1 MQHCV
6 RAPGRVNLI
15 GEHIDYHGLPVF
27 PMALQRCV
35 TIHFAPRA
43 DTLIRAESVGFQ
55 PREFDWRP
63 SLDRAPAGDWSN
75 YLRAAA
81 LAVSGKW
88 GVGRG
93 IDASIISDLPPA
105 AGLSSSSALL
115 TAFALALLRAN
126 QINATFEQLID
137 ILPDG
142 EQFVGTRGGGMDHA
156 ASLASHAG
164 HASLIR
170 FNPIRVELVS
180 LPPRWTFFVID
191 SRIKAEKSGAVRD
204 RYNFV
209 RDHPDPRHVPAEAER
224 VLQAADAMRHD
235 QPERFGELMLASHA
249 SLRDNLQV
257 SHPELDAIVEAAL
270 AAGAL
275 GARLT
280 GAGFG
285 GSVVA
290 LCRSADR
297 VRLKMALRKRWPVME
312 AEPGDGAL
320 A

>member
-1 MQHCV
+1 M

-27 PMALQRCV
+27 PMALKRCV
-35 TIHFAPRA
+35 TVRFATRNDA
-43 DTLIRAESVGFQ
+43 LIRAESVGFQ
-55 PREFDWRP
+55 PREFEWQSHIEP
-63 SLDRAPAGDWSN
+63 APAGDWSN

-81 LAVSGKW
+81 LAVSTKW
-88 GVGRG
+88 GVGHG
-93 IDASIISDLPPA
+93 IDASIVSDLPTA

-115 TAFALALLRAN
+115 VAFALALLRAN
-126 QINATFEQLID
+126 QVDATFEELME

-156 ASLASHAG
+156 ASLASRAG

-170 FNPIRVELVS
+170 FNPVS
-180 LPPRWTFFVID
+180 VTLIPVPADWAFFVID
-191 SRIKAEKSGAVRD
+191 SRIKAEKSGDVRD
-204 RYNFV
+204 RYNYI
-209 RDHPDPRHVPAEAER
+209 RDHPDRRHVPLEAER
-224 VLQAADAMRHD
+224 VLQAADAMTHNR
-235 QPERFGELMLASHA
+235 PEEFGRLMLASHA

-257 SHPELDAIVEAAL
+257 SHPELDRIVEAAI

-285 GSVVA
+285 GSAVA
-290 LCRSADR
+290 LCRRENSVCLR
-297 VRLKMALRKRWPVME
+297 MALRTHWPVIE
-312 AEPGDGAL
+312 AEPGDGAM
-320 A
+320 AQRR